1 MNALLAIVEDD
12 LYYVILLLTVSVW
25 SLFTGM
31 SLGWLW
37 TTLL

>member
-1 MNALLAIVEDD
+1 MNTLLAIVEDD

-25 SLFTGM
+25 SFFAGM

-37 TTLL
+37 CILL